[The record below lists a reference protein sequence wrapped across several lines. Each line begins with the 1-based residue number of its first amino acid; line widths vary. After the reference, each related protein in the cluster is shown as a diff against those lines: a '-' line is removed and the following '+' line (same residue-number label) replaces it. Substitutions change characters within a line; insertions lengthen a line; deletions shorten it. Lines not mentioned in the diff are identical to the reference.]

1 MPDDYESIW
10 MKIIFR
16 WTPSPWLYFI
26 VPLNLQLDLKRN
38 KLWEAI
44 WPCAPTQWI
53 SLHQP
58 LSIMLMFLLYLN
70 FNLVLVDVQFSIM
83 LIYANTFPWTW
94 SFITGIRMSRDLTC
108 FKTASSSL
116 SRSCLSSRSSSP
128 SENKGWGLLSY
139 CGLRTVFFWFSFV
152 ILPPPHHHHCRHRHP
167 HHHHHKNIRQQVKHH
182 HQQAEY
188 MEQSSCVGG
197 VW

>member
-10 MKIIFR
+10 LKIIFQ

-94 SFITGIRMSRDLTC
+94 SFITGIRMSRDSTC

-116 SRSCLSSRSSSP
+116 SRSCPSSRSSSP
-128 SENKGWGLLSY
+128 SENKGWGLTWEL
-139 CGLRTVFFWFSFV
+139 LRTENCLLLIELCYTTPTPS
-152 ILPPPHHHHCRHRHP
+152 PSP
-167 HHHHHKNIRQQVKHH
+167 
-182 HQQAEY
+182 
-188 MEQSSCVGG
+188 SSSSSSPSSL
-197 VW
+197 